1 MATVVAIKKQPKG
14 PGFADALKATAKAT
28 ESKPKKDKM
37 PVLEGPPEIMEAADN
52 YIEAK
57 TAMKMAEATLDQ
69 AGDALIGFVR
79 QVQDQEGFAGRFRN
93 SWAVLGHRHQAK
105 VIFSNR
111 FTLNSD
117 DAEQLT
123 EILGDNYDH
132 MVQAKYSVK
141 LKEEV
146 FTDESLQAELME
158 IIGDRFADFFETT
171 TKLEV
176 CENFSQLIY
185 QVLQPDQLAA
195 LRTFARQYKPSI
207 R

>member
-1 MATVVAIKKQPKG
+1 MLRWKKA
-14 PGFADALKATAKAT
+14 ADALKATAKTT

-37 PVLEGPPEIMEAADN
+37 PALEGPPEVMEAADN

-57 TAMKMAEATLDQ
+57 TAYKMAEATMDQ
-69 AGDALIGFVR
+69 AGDMLIGFVR

-93 SWAVLGHRHQAK
+93 SWAVLGHKHQAK
-105 VIFSNR
+105 VVFSNK
-111 FTLNSD
+111 FILNAD
-117 DAEQLT
+117 DVEQLT
-123 EILGDNYDH
+123 EILGEHYDH
-132 MVQAKYSVK
+132 MIQAKYSVK

-146 FTDESLQAELME
+146 FTDEGLQAELME
-158 IIGDRFADFFETT
+158 VIGDRFADFFETT

-176 CENFSQLIY
+176 CEHFSQLIY
-185 QVLQPDQLAA
+185 QTLQPEQLAA